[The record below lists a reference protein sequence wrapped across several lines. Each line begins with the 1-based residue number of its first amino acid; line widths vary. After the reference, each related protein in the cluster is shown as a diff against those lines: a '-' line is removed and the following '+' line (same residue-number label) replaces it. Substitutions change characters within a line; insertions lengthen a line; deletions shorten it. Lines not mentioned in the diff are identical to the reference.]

1 MKRLEW
7 VSAKLPWLEPV
18 LFFVFGAICS
28 LSLFWIIVMPKPQI
42 PVVDEARPAIYILQE
57 FDYDSMEGA
66 TTYILDYTK
75 DGEVQAEALFADKAQ
90 RAAFKR
96 YLDEKYGIVNKK

>member
-1 MKRLEW
+1 MKRFEW
-7 VSAKLPWLEPV
+7 LDEKLPWLGPV

-28 LSLFWIIVMPKPQI
+28 LAIFGIIMGTKPVG
-42 PVVDEARPAIYILQE
+42 PAASETRPEIYILQE
-57 FDYDSMEGA
+57 FDYQSMEGA
-66 TTYILDYTK
+66 TTFILDYTK
-75 DGEVQAEALFADKAQ
+75 DGEVQAEALFPNKDQ

>member
-7 VSAKLPWLEPV
+7 VSAKLPWLGPV

-28 LSLFWIIVMPKPQI
+28 LSLFWIIVGPKPAS
-42 PVVDEARPAIYILQE
+42 PAAVETKPAIYILQE
-57 FDYDSMEGA
+57 FDYNSMEGA
-66 TTYILDYTK
+66 TTFILDYTK
-75 DGEVQAEALFADKAQ
+75 DGEVQAEALFPDKDQ

>member
-7 VSAKLPWLEPV
+7 VSSKLPWLEPV

-28 LSLFWIIVMPKPQI
+28 LSLFWIITGPKPAS
-42 PVVDEARPAIYILQE
+42 PAAVETKPAIYILQE
-57 FDYDSMEGA
+57 FDYNSMEGA
-66 TTYILDYTK
+66 TTFILDYTK
-75 DGEVQAEALFADKAQ
+75 DGEVQAEALFPDKDQ